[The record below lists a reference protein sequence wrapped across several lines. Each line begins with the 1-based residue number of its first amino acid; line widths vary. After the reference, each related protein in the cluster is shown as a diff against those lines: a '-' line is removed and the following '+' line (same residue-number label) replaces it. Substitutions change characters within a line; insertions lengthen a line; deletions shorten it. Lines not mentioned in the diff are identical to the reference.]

1 MKWINNQKN
10 RRILCK
16 MAKKYNI
23 SEMLAQVLINRNLT
37 DEELDILFNRLE
49 DAFLNPYDLINCEAG
64 AKLIIPYLKD
74 KNA

>member
-23 SEMLAQVLINRNLT
+23 SEMLAQVLINRDLT
-37 DEELDILFNRLE
+37 AFLEDIL
-49 DAFLNPYDLINCEAG
+49 NCGE
-64 AKLIIPYLKD
+64 IYSWFIMFYVIYNVSYKD
-74 KNA
+74 KCF